1 MDVAEMDIAA
11 CPLTLISDRDLK
23 DQKCRILIKLR
34 VPVFVESRASHFK
47 MRSRRVLVRG
57 ALLRPNM
64 SEKSKSR
71 LISKVTP
78 VHVAMMETVSI
89 ERGME
94 GRARRE
100 TSPCNLRTTIIY
112 FVKGPQLRPLY
123 LRDFPCD
130 SILKI

>member
-23 DQKCRILIKLR
+23 DQQCRILIKLR
-34 VPVFVESRASHFK
+34 VPAAVASRASHFK
-47 MRSRRVLVRG
+47 MRSRRVLVRE

-78 VHVAMMETVSI
+78 VHVAMTEAVSI

-94 GRARRE
+94 ERARRE
-100 TSPCNLRTTIIY
+100 TKPCNL
-112 FVKGPQLRPLY
+112 PH
-123 LRDFPCD
+123 D
-130 SILKI
+130 SNLLC